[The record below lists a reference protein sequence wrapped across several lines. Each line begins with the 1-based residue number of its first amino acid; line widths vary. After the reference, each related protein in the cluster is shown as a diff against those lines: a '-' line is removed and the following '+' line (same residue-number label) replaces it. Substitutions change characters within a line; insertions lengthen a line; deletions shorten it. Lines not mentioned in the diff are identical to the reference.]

1 MFKRSVLST
10 AIVLAGSVW
19 SSAALAT
26 EHAGAQFD
34 DSADINKISEWM
46 GKDVQDNEG
55 NEVGEIADFAVNL
68 EDGSIVYA
76 VVDLSGMFNDQAIAV
91 PLSALT
97 ASAENG
103 EEITLQASKSEWKA
117 AETFA
122 GTDWPLKASL
132 GADTSMAVSGVAA
145 DTSADMSADEGTDTG
160 WRQSETQYDQGAE
173 VSSFDRDVRFD
184 ALDTDGN
191 GYLSTQEYQGTDGA
205 TATDVTDQDQDGRI
219 SRTEFAAFEV
229 RELEGGTYE
238 ESSADERYGD
248 TDAEQSY
255 ESDGTA
261 DPARD
266 E

>member
-1 MFKRSVLST
+1 MFKRSVLSS

-26 EHAGAQFD
+26 EHAGAQFKD
-34 DSADINKISEWM
+34 PADINKISEWM

-91 PLSALT
+91 PLSALA

-132 GADTSMAVSGVAA
+132 GADTSMVVSGVAA
-145 DTSADMSADEGTDTG
+145 DTSADESTDTG
-160 WRQSETQYDQGAE
+160 WQQSENQHQGAE

-191 GYLSTQEYQGTDGA
+191 GYLSTQEYPGTGGA

-219 SRTEFAAFEV
+219 SRTEFAAFEA
-229 RELEGGTYE
+229 RELEEGGTHE

-261 DPARD
+261 DPASD

>member
-1 MFKRSVLST
+1 MFKRSVLSS

-26 EHAGAQFD
+26 EHADAHFK
-34 DSADINKISEWM
+34 DSADITKISEWM

-55 NEVGEIADFAVNL
+55 NDVGEIADFAVNL

-97 ASAENG
+97 ASAEAG
-103 EEITLQASKSEWKA
+103 EEVTLHASKSEWKA

-132 GADTSMAVSGVAA
+132 GANTGMAVISMADDA
-145 DTSADMSADEGTDTG
+145 SADEATDTE
-160 WRQSETQYDQGAE
+160 WQQSEDQYDQGAE
-173 VSSFDRDVRFD
+173 TSSFDRDVRFD
-184 ALDTDGN
+184 ALDTDGD
-191 GYLSTQEYQGTDGA
+191 GYLSVQEYQGADGTAATDG
-205 TATDVTDQDQDGRI
+205 TDQDQDGRI
-219 SRTEFAAFEV
+219 SRTEFAAFEA
-229 RELEGGTYE
+229 RELEGGMYE
-238 ESSADERYGD
+238 ESSEDDRYGD
-248 TDAEQSY
+248 ADAEQSY
-255 ESDGTA
+255 ESDST
-261 DPARD
+261 DEPASDD